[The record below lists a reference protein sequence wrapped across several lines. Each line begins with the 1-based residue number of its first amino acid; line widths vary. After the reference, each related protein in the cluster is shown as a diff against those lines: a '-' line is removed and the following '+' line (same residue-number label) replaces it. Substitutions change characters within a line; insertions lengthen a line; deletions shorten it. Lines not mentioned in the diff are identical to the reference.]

1 MLDSL
6 GRGDDILKKDFGKTK
21 LLQKKAQNNAFFD
34 YLVFDGCRKI
44 NGKEFALMPNII
56 LV

>member
-21 LLQKKAQNNAFFD
+21 LLQKKH
-34 YLVFDGCRKI
+34 KI
-44 NGKEFALMPNII
+44 THFLII
-56 LV
+56 